1 MKVYLPSLDNVV
13 IPALRVRS
21 LDLGL
26 YTVEIQL
33 SDGWAVL
40 CEESGQVMRFTGL
53 EWVRRKLS
61 HLQVERA
68 SLHHASAYH
77 EMIGLEEEQV
87 TPLDVVIAWPGE
99 SH

>member
-1 MKVYLPSLDNVV
+1 MKVFLDSLDGII
-13 IPALRVRS
+13 IPALRIRS
-21 LDLGL
+21 LGLGL
-26 YTVEIQL
+26 YTVEVQL
-33 SDGWAVL
+33 SDGWAVV
-40 CEESGQVMRFTGL
+40 CEADGQVMRFTGV

-68 SLHHASAYH
+68 SLHHASVYH

-87 TPLDVVIAWPGE
+87 APLEVPLAWPGN